1 MRRALATLLMAV
13 FSFSLISPA
22 LFAADPDS
30 KLPLCCR
37 RAGNHHCT
45 LQADQ
50 RESGPAVKSASCPF
64 YPTAS
69 VFPATR
75 TAGLPGMSGVVFTGI
90 VNHSAAV
97 QRAATLCRSSYSRT
111 GQKRGPPSSIA

>member
-1 MRRALATLLMAV
+1 MAV

-45 LQADQ
+45 LLANQA
-50 RESGPAVKSASCPF
+50 ESGPAVQPASCPF
-64 YPTAS
+64 FPTAS
-69 VFPATR
+69 AFPATR
-75 TAGLPGMSGVVFTGI
+75 IVGLPGISAVVSTGI
-90 VNHSAAV
+90 VNYSVAIQRIAA
-97 QRAATLCRSSYSRT
+97 LCRISYSRT
-111 GQKRGPPSSIA
+111 GQKRGPPTSIA